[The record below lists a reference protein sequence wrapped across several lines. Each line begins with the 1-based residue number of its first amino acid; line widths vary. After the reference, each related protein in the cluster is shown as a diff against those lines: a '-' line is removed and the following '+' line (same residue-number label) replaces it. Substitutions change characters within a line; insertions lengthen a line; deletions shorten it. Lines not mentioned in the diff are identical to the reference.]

1 MSWTENPEYRK
12 TVAELRRE
20 ADEIKARRESAG
32 PLPPPFT
39 APPPRAAPPPAA
51 GPPPPRRAPPPPP
64 TAAHPPS
71 PFPVTKAGLD
81 ALFDAIIDAAKNK
94 NLAEVNQ
101 LISLLS
107 REQETFKK
115 AIDDGNINTDSLKAK
130 AKKVLLSLHP
140 DKTGTDT
147 EFKRIIIL
155 VKDSGLGI
163 LSGEGKSKKCRK
175 CGLYKI

>member
-20 ADEIKARRESAG
+20 ADEIRARREAAG
-32 PLPPPFT
+32 PLPPPRA
-39 APPPRAAPPPAA
+39 APPPPPAA
-51 GPPPPRRAPPPPP
+51 GPPPPRRAAPPPPV
-64 TAAHPPS
+64 AHPPS

-81 ALFDAIIDAAKNK
+81 ALFDAIIDAAKNN
-94 NLAEVNQ
+94 NLAEVTQ

-107 REQETFKK
+107 REKERFRT
-115 AIDDGNINTDSLKAK
+115 AIDNGTIDTNSLKAK
-130 AKKVLLSLHP
+130 TKKLLLSLHP

-147 EFKRIIIL
+147 EFKRVIIL